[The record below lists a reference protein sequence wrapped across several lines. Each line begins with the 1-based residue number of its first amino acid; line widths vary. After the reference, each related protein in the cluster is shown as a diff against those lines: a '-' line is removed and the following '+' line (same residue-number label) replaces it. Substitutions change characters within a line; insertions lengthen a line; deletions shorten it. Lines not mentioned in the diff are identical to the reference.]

1 VNSPPWRSVSGGIVA
16 VVVIALL
23 VFSVMKF
30 ARTGVL
36 RGDQFR
42 LYVAVPDASNLLK
55 GSQVWLNGQ
64 RIGTVTSIGF
74 GPPTLP
80 PDVRV
85 IIGTDILESMREHI
99 RLDSRVKL
107 RSGGTIIGEPVVYIG
122 SGTPAMR
129 AVVPGDTIRGAGKSD
144 FEIAASR
151 VTESLED
158 VPATIADAKTIM
170 ARAKATGSRMSGIM
184 SADRGH
190 GSFTEQA
197 GALMDKVSRG
207 RGSGRRIMSD
217 TEIRSAMTRS
227 MARVDSLRT
236 LFASRKNELGRF
248 RRDTSILVTVGELR
262 EEVAQLRALA
272 SSPEGTVGR
281 MRADSSLRRGLDSA
295 FVELTALF
303 TDIRKNPLRYSRV
316 F

>member
-1 VNSPPWRSVSGGIVA
+1 VA
-16 VVVIALL
+16 LVVIAVL

-42 LYVAVPDASNLLK
+42 LYVAVPDGSNLLK

-64 RIGTVTSIGF
+64 RVGTVATIEF
-74 GPPTLP
+74 GPPSLA

-85 IIGTDILESMREHI
+85 IIGTDILESMRPHI
-99 RLDSRVKL
+99 RLDSRAKL

-122 SGTPAMR
+122 SGTPATR

-158 VPATIADAKTIM
+158 VPELIADTKTIM
-170 ARAKATGSRMSGIM
+170 ARTRAAGSRMGGIL

-190 GSFTEQA
+190 GSFSEQA
-197 GALMDKVSRG
+197 GALRTQLSAG
-207 RGSGRRIMSD
+207 RGSAGRIMRD
-217 TEIRSAMTRS
+217 TEIRLAARRS
-227 MARVDSLRT
+227 MARVDSLRA
-236 LFASRKNELGRF
+236 LLASRTNELGRF

-262 EEVAQLRALA
+262 EEIARVRELA
-272 SSPEGTVGR
+272 ASPRGTVGR
-281 MRADSSLRRGLDSA
+281 LRADSALRRGLDSA
-295 FVELTALF
+295 FIELTALF
-303 TDIRKNPLRYSRV
+303 ADIRKNPLRYSRV